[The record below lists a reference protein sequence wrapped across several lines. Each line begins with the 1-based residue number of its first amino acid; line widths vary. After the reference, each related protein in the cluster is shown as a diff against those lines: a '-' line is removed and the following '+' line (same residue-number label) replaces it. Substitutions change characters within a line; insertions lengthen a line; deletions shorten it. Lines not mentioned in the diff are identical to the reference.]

1 MYIWFLFFIDHESFL
16 FDLIFMVDSRQLKQ
30 GGRESDFSRH
40 LLCGGLLPFDKS
52 SFILLPSDKSSFIL
66 LPSDKSR
73 VCTVAFGSLMEKHLY
88 S

>member
-52 SFILLPSDKSSFIL
+52 SFILLPSDKS
-66 LPSDKSR
+66 R
-73 VCTVAFGSLMEKHLY
+73 VCTAAFGSLMEKHLY